1 MLFVL
6 GRCIMDREEELAPG
20 GEYDKTHEKSET
32 ESADNSNQIS
42 TTIIERLGSG
52 SRNVQLLTDLEACI
66 ARLEKP
72 GCGDELGP
80 LRKDC
85 FRLINGSNRN
95 SKNRQTKSKSS
106 MKRKIVRAG
115 NIYRIVFY

>member
-6 GRCIMDREEELAPG
+6 GRCIMDGEEELAPG

-52 SRNVQLLTDLEACI
+52 SRNVQLLTDLEARI

-80 LRKDC
+80 LRKTA
-85 FRLINGSNRN
+85 LGS
-95 SKNRQTKSKSS
+95 STVQTGIPRTGKPNQSLP
-106 MKRKIVRAG
+106 
-115 NIYRIVFY
+115 